1 MAREALEAEGR
12 VYVDKAR
19 ADGVSVEFDHAQLTA
34 NADQGSE
41 ADQSPTG
48 VCSHKCWG
56 TGVGYVFVR
65 A

>member
-1 MAREALEAEGR
+1 M
-12 VYVDKAR
+12 YVDKAR
-19 ADGVSVEFDHAQLTA
+19 ADVVSVEFDHAQLKA

-41 ADQSPTG
+41 TDQSPTG
-48 VCSHKCWG
+48 VRSHKCWG